1 MDILLS
7 IVYIIALLFIIKKW
21 SFFQNSGIRFQSIS
35 AIFLIKILFSFLL
48 YFIYDQFYGYQSD
61 SYYFFN
67 DAQIIYKELKNNTAD
82 LFSIITSIG
91 YSDFE
96 HESILR
102 ETSFWYK
109 KYDYGLY
116 NDNRT
121 LIRLNLI
128 FSIISHGSYH
138 IHSIFMCFITLI
150 GFVGIYRAFCSYLQ
164 QIKNLLFFAVFLAPS
179 VLFWGSGIFKEG
191 ILIFALGLLFFSLQK
206 IYSNNYS
213 LKSIII
219 LFFTIGILLV
229 TKIYFLLGLIPF
241 LILFFLFRNSN
252 KHLIIKILGIHIVCV
267 SIAFGLKYIDNSLD
281 IPQYFVMKQG
291 DFINVA
297 NEQTS
302 KNFIDFQKLE
312 NNLGAFILAS
322 PKAIL
327 NTTFKPFLWESKN
340 SLAILSSIENVLLL
354 LIPLALIFYTRK
366 INSTQKFWI
375 YGLLSFVM
383 LLFIIIGLTV
393 PISGAIVR
401 YKMPLIPFILVLFLL
416 LMDQNKIRELNWVNK
431 IINLKI

>member
-1 MDILLS
+1 
-7 IVYIIALLFIIKKW
+7 
-21 SFFQNSGIRFQSIS
+21 
-35 AIFLIKILFSFLL
+35 
-48 YFIYDQFYGYQSD
+48 
-61 SYYFFN
+61 
-67 DAQIIYKELKNNTAD
+67 
-82 LFSIITSIG
+82 
-91 YSDFE
+91 
-96 HESILR
+96 
-102 ETSFWYK
+102 
-109 KYDYGLY
+109 
-116 NDNRT
+116 
-121 LIRLNLI
+121 
-128 FSIISHGSYH
+128 
-138 IHSIFMCFITLI
+138 
-150 GFVGIYRAFCSYLQ
+150 
-164 QIKNLLFFAVFLAPS
+164 
-179 VLFWGSGIFKEG
+179 
-191 ILIFALGLLFFSLQK
+191 
-206 IYSNNYS
+206 
-213 LKSIII
+213 
-219 LFFTIGILLV
+219 
-229 TKIYFLLGLIPF
+229 
-241 LILFFLFRNSN
+241 
-252 KHLIIKILGIHIVCV
+252 
-267 SIAFGLKYIDNSLD
+267 
-281 IPQYFVMKQG
+281 MKQG

-327 NTTFKPFLWESKN
+327 NTTFKPFLWESNN

>member
-35 AIFLIKILFSFLL
+35 AIFLLKIAFSFLL
-48 YFIYDQFYGYQSD
+48 YIIYDQFYGYQSD

-82 LFSIITSIG
+82 LFSVITSIG

-164 QIKNLLFFAVFLAPS
+164 QIKNLLFIAVFLAPS
-179 VLFWGSGIFKEG
+179 VLFWGSGIF
-191 ILIFALGLLFFSLQK
+191 
-206 IYSNNYS
+206 
-213 LKSIII
+213 
-219 LFFTIGILLV
+219 
-229 TKIYFLLGLIPF
+229 
-241 LILFFLFRNSN
+241 
-252 KHLIIKILGIHIVCV
+252 
-267 SIAFGLKYIDNSLD
+267 
-281 IPQYFVMKQG
+281 
-291 DFINVA
+291 
-297 NEQTS
+297 
-302 KNFIDFQKLE
+302 
-312 NNLGAFILAS
+312 
-322 PKAIL
+322 
-327 NTTFKPFLWESKN
+327 
-340 SLAILSSIENVLLL
+340 
-354 LIPLALIFYTRK
+354 
-366 INSTQKFWI
+366 
-375 YGLLSFVM
+375 
-383 LLFIIIGLTV
+383 
-393 PISGAIVR
+393 
-401 YKMPLIPFILVLFLL
+401 
-416 LMDQNKIRELNWVNK
+416 
-431 IINLKI
+431 